1 MGQFKRKD
9 LYALMNATMA
19 QLTGQEYHQVI
30 NTGTFMD
37 AGRLA
42 ANYST
47 DEIYNALGIVGYRL
61 LLESRPYK
69 APLWLIDSLSTG
81 DFNSTEILEFS

>member
-19 QLTGQEYHQVI
+19 QLTGQDYHQVI

-42 ANYST
+42 KEFKT
-47 DEIYNALGIVGYRL
+47 DEIYNALGIVGARL
-61 LLESRPYK
+61 MVGNRPYN
-69 APLWLIDSLSTG
+69 APLY
-81 DFNSTEILEFS
+81 